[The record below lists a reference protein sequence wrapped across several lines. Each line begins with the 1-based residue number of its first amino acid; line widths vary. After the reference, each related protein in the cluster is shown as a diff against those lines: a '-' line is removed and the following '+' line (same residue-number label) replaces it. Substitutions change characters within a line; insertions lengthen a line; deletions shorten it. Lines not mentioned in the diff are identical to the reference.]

1 MGAKWC
7 SVVGGLACS
16 LVPRREIRAIKVR
29 QVPKSPLRPLVS
41 LDVPGDGLPASSRLA
56 DAHVAAGLFGIEK
69 PAAARG
75 RAAGDTFFIRPFLP
89 QKTWRFGKVFS
100 KKRGIWRAILPPE
113 SFDGIRP

>member
-1 MGAKWC
+1 
-7 SVVGGLACS
+7 
-16 LVPRREIRAIKVR
+16 
-29 QVPKSPLRPLVS
+29 
-41 LDVPGDGLPASSRLA
+41 VPGDGLLASRRLA
-56 DAHVAAGLFGIEK
+56 NVHVVAAWLFGIEK

-75 RAAGDTFFIRPFLP
+75 RVAGDTFFIRPFLP